1 MAKSLHWKQLTVG
14 LSSAAV
20 VAAAALLILIFGRVG
35 VLHGHK
41 FTLFAT
47 ASEARGVIRGTDVW
61 LDGQKVGMVTGVSF
75 LPPMVSPK
83 ERLVMRLSLISAIRN
98 QIRHD
103 TRIQIRSGG
112 TILGDQVVYLEGGT
126 AASPGVIDHDTIHG
140 GEQPDLETGAS
151 DATLVAQEFP
161 AIMGNVKLIT
171 AQLQSVS
178 GTIGAFGLD
187 QHGPEIKSAFTR
199 TKGIMSR
206 MSDSRGTV
214 AMTMNG
220 RNEVIAR
227 AKQSMA
233 RVDSIKAL
241 LTSDKS
247 AFGRFRRDS
256 TLILEMGRVRQDL
269 AELQRLADS
278 PTGTIGRFRTDS
290 AITRA
295 LHRDLVA
302 MDSLFAD
309 LKKHPLRYI
318 AF

>member
-1 MAKSLHWKQLTVG
+1 MAKRLHWKELVIG

-47 ASEARGVIRGTDVW
+47 ASEVRGVIRGTDVW

-75 LPPMVSPK
+75 LPPMSNPK
-83 ERLVMRLSLISAIRN
+83 ERLVMRLSVISAVRH

-112 TILGDQVVYLEGGT
+112 TILGDQVIYLEGGT
-126 AASPGVIDHDTIHG
+126 AASAGVVDHDTIHG

-161 AIMGNVKLIT
+161 AIMANVKLLA
-171 AQLQSVS
+171 AQMQSVQ
-178 GTIGAFGLD
+178 GTIGAFGFD
-187 QHGPEIKSAFTR
+187 QHSRDIKQAFAR
-199 TKGIMSR
+199 TKGVLSR
-206 MSDSRGTV
+206 VTESHGSV
-214 AMTMNG
+214 AMTMKS
-220 RNEVIAR
+220 RDELMAR
-227 AKQSMA
+227 AKRSMA
-233 RVDSIKAL
+233 QVDSIRAL
-241 LTSDKS
+241 LTSNQTS
-247 AFGRFRRDS
+247 LGRFRRDS
-256 TLILEMGRVRQDL
+256 TLMLKIGRVRQDL
-269 AELQRLADS
+269 AEVQRLAAS

-290 AITRA
+290 SITRA

-309 LKKHPLRYI
+309 LKKHPLRYV

>member
-1 MAKSLHWKQLTVG
+1 MAKRLHWKQLAIG
-14 LSSAAV
+14 LTSAAI

-47 ASEARGVIRGTDVW
+47 ASEVRGVIRGTDVW

-126 AASPGVIDHDTIHG
+126 AASLGVIDHDTIHG
-140 GEQPDLETGAS
+140 GEQPDLETGVS
-151 DATLVAQEFP
+151 DATLVAREFP

-171 AQLQSVS
+171 AQLQGVS
-178 GTIGAFGLD
+178 GTIGAFGFD
-187 QHGPEIKSAFTR
+187 QHGSDMKRAFTR

-206 MSDSRGTV
+206 LSDSRGTM
-214 AMTMNG
+214 AMSMNG
-220 RNEVIAR
+220 RDEVVAR
-227 AKQSMA
+227 ARQSMA

-247 AFGRFRRDS
+247 ALGRFRRDS

-278 PTGTIGRFRTDS
+278 PQGTIGRFRTDS

-295 LHRDLVA
+295 VHRDLVA
-302 MDSLFAD
+302 MDSLFANM
-309 LKKHPLRYI
+309 KKHPLRYI

>member
-1 MAKSLHWKQLTVG
+1 MAKRLHWKQLAIG
-14 LSSAAV
+14 LTSAAV
-20 VAAAALLILIFGRVG
+20 VAAAALLILVFGRVG

-47 ASEARGVIRGTDVW
+47 ASEVRGVIRGTDVW

-83 ERLVMRLSLISAIRN
+83 ERLVMRLSLITAIRE

-112 TILGDQVVYLEGGT
+112 TILGDEVVYLEGGT

-140 GEQPDLETGAS
+140 GEQPDLETGVS

-178 GTIGAFGLD
+178 GTIGAFGFD
-187 QHGPEIKSAFTR
+187 QHGPDIKSAFTR

-206 MSDSRGTV
+206 MSGSRGTV
-214 AMTMNG
+214 GMTMNG

-227 AKQSMA
+227 AKQSMT

-247 AFGRFRRDS
+247 ALGRFRRDS
-256 TLILEMGRVRQDL
+256 TLILEIGRVRRDL
-269 AELQRLADS
+269 ADVQRLADS
-278 PTGTIGRFRTDS
+278 PQGTIGRFRTDS
-290 AITRA
+290 ALTRA
-295 LHRDLVA
+295 LHRDLIA